1 MYHYIRNYS
10 KFFPFF
16 NFLEAE
22 NFNKQIILFKKKKFL
37 NLQENFEDFLKSK
50 NKILLSF
57 DDGIKDH
64 YVVYKK
70 LLKLN
75 LKAIF
80 FIPSYPIIKKDF
92 LDTHKVHLILG
103 RFELSEIM
111 RAFEKFKIKIN
122 FKKINVFEKNYQLKK
137 AKNSNEK
144 KKILVKIFLNFY
156 LKKNK
161 NLIIKKLFNYFFT
174 KKMQK
179 KIFKNFYLN
188 SKNIKEMSNS
198 GMIIGGHSYSHKLLG
213 NLKYNDQKFE
223 IEKNIN
229 HLNKTIR
236 KKINYFAYPYGGKL
250 SFNKK
255 TIKILKDKQVQFL
268 FNTGN
273 KNVSTRFKEYD
284 IPRFNCN
291 KFKFGKI
298 YKY

>member
-1 MYHYIRNYS
+1 M
-10 KFFPFF
+10 KKK
-16 NFLEAE
+16 
-22 NFNKQIILFKKKKFL
+22 NFNKQISFFRKKKIL
-37 NLQENFEDFLKSK
+37 NLSENFEDFLKSK

-64 YVVYKK
+64 YFVFKK

-80 FIPSYPIIKKDF
+80 FIPSYPLIKKDF

-103 RFELSEIM
+103 RFELHEIM
-111 RAFEKFKIKIN
+111 EVFEKFKIKIN
-122 FKKINVFEKNYQLKK
+122 FKKINIFDKNYQLKK
-137 AKNSNEK
+137 AKNLDEK
-144 KKILVKIFLNFY
+144 KKILIKIFLNFY

-161 NLIIKKLFNYFFT
+161 NQMIKKLFNYFFT
-174 KKMQK
+174 KKIQK
-179 KIFKNFYLN
+179 KIFKDFYLN

-198 GMIIGGHSYSHKLLG
+198 GMIIGGHSYSHKLLE
-213 NLKYNDQKFE
+213 NLNYKNQKFE
-223 IEKNIN
+223 VEKNIN
-229 HLNKTIR
+229 HLSKIIG
-236 KKINYFAYPYGGKL
+236 KKINYFAYPYGGRF

-255 TIKILKDKQVQFL
+255 TVKILKDKQVQFL

-273 KNVSTRFKEYD
+273 KNVAARLKEHD
-284 IPRFNCN
+284 MPRFNCN